1 MPTQLRD
8 SRRFWGTR
16 EQKKNTTWEQKLLE
30 AYFKEREQQNRRN
43 TFRKH
48 RNTRP
53 IFERTREHATP
64 PPPLPIPRE
73 ALTIVC
79 LPEILWNKGKM
90 AIYFKGTKEQKKNIT
105 ANMSTKAAISIF
117 LGKETTK

>member
-1 MPTQLRD
+1 MFTRQFNAHTVEGLPEIL
-8 SRRFWGTR
+8 GTR

-53 IFERTREHATP
+53 IFERTREHAP
-64 PPPLPIPRE
+64 PPPTPHPPGGPHNCVPPGDFVEQRE
-73 ALTIVC
+73 NGHL
-79 LPEILWNKGKM
+79 L
-90 AIYFKGTKEQKKNIT
+90 
-105 ANMSTKAAISIF
+105 
-117 LGKETTK
+117 